1 MRMEQYFDRPDS
13 CYFVP
18 DPEWA
23 ASYSRENWEKE
34 VKHILRVADD
44 DRFHRRPL
52 HLFRCLGLLGRGRD
66 R

>member
-23 ASYSRENWEKE
+23 ASYSRENWEKRLSIFCVSRMKY
-34 VKHILRVADD
+34 VKYLPV
-44 DRFHRRPL
+44 
-52 HLFRCLGLLGRGRD
+52 
-66 R
+66 

>member
-23 ASYSRENWEKE
+23 ASYSRENWEKRLSIFCVSRMKY
-34 VKHILRVADD
+34 VKI
-44 DRFHRRPL
+44 PS
-52 HLFRCLGLLGRGRD
+52 CLIWTGIWKEPVNP
-66 R
+66 